1 MSPAPPRAR
10 QPNLARPVAMLLVL
24 LLLAA
29 CATGPGGKFQPRG
42 VTTAFDMTLESDL
55 DWARV
60 KSRRAELWTIDG
72 LLLNRLMIFSKV
84 APGEHVFQ
92 RAKERRS
99 RPDGPWYR
107 AGMRLD
113 ELQQLVVDGLVDQDW
128 VGVTPANLRP
138 HDFGGVE
145 GARFDLRMTHAD
157 GLVYEG
163 TAAVAER
170 DGHLTVL
177 VWLAPKEHYHG
188 RDIAAVNQM
197 LDGMRFN

>member
-1 MSPAPPRAR
+1 MPWLRTAL
-10 QPNLARPVAMLLVL
+10 LALAF

-29 CATGPGGKFQPRG
+29 CASTGPGGRLQPSG
-42 VTTAFDMTLESDL
+42 TTTVFDMTLESPL
-55 DWARV
+55 EWARV
-60 KSRRAELWTIDG
+60 KSYRNEMWTIDG
-72 LLLNRLMIFSKV
+72 MLLNRLMIFSQVK
-84 APGEHVFQ
+84 PGEHVFQ

-128 VGVTPANLRP
+128 VGVGSSNLRP

-145 GARFDLRMTHAD
+145 GVRFDLRMTHPD
-157 GLVYEG
+157 GLIYEG
-163 TAAVAER
+163 TAAAVER
-170 DGHLTVL
+170 EGRLTVL
-177 VWLAPKEHYHG
+177 VWLAPKEHYYG
-188 RDIAAVNQM
+188 RDIAAVNAM